1 MFANLCSSSAL
12 ENPHLILN
20 KFFALQQLMDQPNAT
35 ISSKNKSLQP
45 HKIPSHSETDK
56 PGKQRP
62 LTKGKTTMKSAKP
75 LSELSTTEKLEWAKG
90 EGLKEVNEL
99 RENLLNEA
107 RSWFLKFLEKT
118 LDSGFS
124 MSNQERKG
132 KESKEIAGK
141 QMEQANHIA
150 LTLSHLKNATEWL
163 EKLKGNLDSG
173 NEELVETIDKLK
185 QKAYSCLLVHVESA
199 ASALE
204 NRS

>member
-1 MFANLCSSSAL
+1 MVP
-12 ENPHLILN
+12 EILGEDTG
-20 KFFALQQLMDQPNAT
+20 FWVFYEQPREER
-35 ISSKNKSLQP
+35 Q
-45 HKIPSHSETDK
+45 
-56 PGKQRP
+56 GKQGNCR
-62 LTKGKTTMKSAKP
+62 
-75 LSELSTTEKLEWAKG
+75 
-90 EGLKEVNEL
+90 
-99 RENLLNEA
+99 
-107 RSWFLKFLEKT
+107 
-118 LDSGFS
+118 
-124 MSNQERKG
+124 
-132 KESKEIAGK
+132 K